1 MRNRPA
7 FLHDFYGARRNTP
20 EFETA
25 RWLNSRTGSKDVEH
39 FVRSQTEEGYIAE
52 IREAGFVASVVIGR
66 DTPAISNDND
76 QIHAL
81 VSRHRELVG
90 VGSVDPERL
99 GRRAVDEAERA
110 IRRLELKAINLEPG
124 FGEPARAFDDPLLWP
139 IYEALQD
146 WRGAGFSDDWPD
158 DAEPRP
164 Q

>member
-1 MRNRPA
+1 M
-7 FLHDFYGARRNTP
+7 
-20 EFETA
+20 
-25 RWLNSRTGSKDVEH
+25 RTGSKDVEH

-110 IRRLELKAINLEPG
+110 IRRRIEGNQS
-124 FGEPARAFDDPLLWP
+124 RAGVRRTR
-139 IYEALQD
+139 EGVRRSAALAD
-146 WRGAGFSDDWPD
+146 L
-158 DAEPRP
+158 
-164 Q
+164 